1 MKGLGRLKV
10 ALLVPIVAVLTAT
23 AAVGV
28 SPVTGDP
35 VGQVSASGQEDITDH
50 LDNTWGP

>member
-1 MKGLGRLKV
+1 MGRLKL

-23 AAVGV
+23 AAVGA
-28 SPVTGDP
+28 SPVTGDH
-35 VGQVSASGQEDITDH
+35 VGQVSASGQEDASVR

>member
-1 MKGLGRLKV
+1 MGRLKL

-23 AAVGV
+23 AAVGA

-35 VGQVSASGQEDITDH
+35 VGLVSASGQGGHTV
-50 LDNTWGP
+50 LQDNTWGP

>member
-1 MKGLGRLKV
+1 MGRLKL
-10 ALLVPIVAVLTAT
+10 ALLVPIIAVLTAT
-23 AAVGV
+23 ATVGA

-35 VGQVSASGQEDITDH
+35 IKQVSASGQEDAAVL

>member
-1 MKGLGRLKV
+1 MGRLKL

-23 AAVGV
+23 AAVGA
-28 SPVTGDP
+28 SPVTGAP
-35 VGQVSASGQEDITDH
+35 VRQVSASGQEDTTAP

>member
-1 MKGLGRLKV
+1 MGRLKL

-23 AAVGV
+23 AAVGA
-28 SPVTGDP
+28 SPATGDP
-35 VGQVSASGQEDITDH
+35 VGQVSASGQEDAAVL

>member
-1 MKGLGRLKV
+1 MGRLKL

-23 AAVGV
+23 AAVGA

-35 VGQVSASGQEDITDH
+35 GGLVSASGQDGSAVRQ
-50 LDNTWGP
+50 DNTWGP